1 MWSSENL
8 CRYLPWEPKKYRSN
22 ITRDLREEIMN
33 RSREYFSRIIFY
45 TARFGFLLGLTAL
58 IFACSSKTKEQ
69 HGPARVAPVTVA
81 TAIQKDVP
89 VQIYA
94 IGNVEA
100 YATVQVKAQVGG
112 ELVKVYFKEGEF
124 VRKGDPLF
132 LIDPRPYEASLQQ
145 AESNLARDTAQAKNA
160 DREARRYADL
170 LKEGVIAQEQYDQ
183 RQTNA
188 AALNAGVEADK
199 AAVENAR
206 LQLEYCSIRSPLDGR
221 TGDLKVDRGNIV
233 KANDIPLVV
242 ITQIT
247 PIYVGFSVPEKE
259 LPEIKKYMASGE
271 LKVEVRIPESGIKP
285 VSGKVAFVDNA
296 VNTETGT
303 ILLKAV
309 FPNGDTTLWP
319 GQFVNVV
326 LTLTTMPNAVLVPS
340 QAVQVGQ
347 IGPHL
352 FIVKPDHTANLVTVV
367 VGRTYNGETVV
378 EKGISPGD
386 TVVTDGQLQLLSGKK
401 VEIKN
406 AATPERP
413 AK

>member
-1 MWSSENL
+1 MHS
-8 CRYLPWEPKKYRSN
+8 
-22 ITRDLREEIMN
+22 T
-33 RSREYFSRIIFY
+33 REYFSRIIFY

-160 DREARRYADL
+160 DMEARRYADL

-199 AAVENAR
+199 AAVENVR

-247 PIYVGFSVPEKE
+247 PIYVSFSMPEKE
-259 LPEIKKYMASGE
+259 FPEIKKYMASGE

-285 VSGKVAFVDNA
+285 VTGEVAFVDNA

-378 EKGISPGD
+378 EKGVSPGD

-406 AATPERP
+406 ATTPERP

>member
-1 MWSSENL
+1 M
-8 CRYLPWEPKKYRSN
+8 
-22 ITRDLREEIMN
+22 REEIMKGRN
-33 RSREYFSRIIFY
+33 YFSRIIFY
-45 TARFGFLLGLTAL
+45 TTRFGLVFGAATL
-58 IFACSSKTKEQ
+58 IISCSSKTKEER
-69 HGPARVAPVTVA
+69 GPARIVPVTVA
-81 TAIQKDVP
+81 TAIQKDIP

-112 ELVKVYFKEGEF
+112 ELVKVYFKEGDF
-124 VRKGDPLF
+124 VKKGDPLF
-132 LIDPRPYEASLQQ
+132 LIDPRSYEAALKQ

-160 DREARRYADL
+160 EIEARRYGGL
-170 LKEGVIAQEQYDQ
+170 LKEGVIAQEQYDE
-183 RQTNA
+183 RQTNST
-188 AALNAGVEADK
+188 ALNAVVEADK

-206 LQLEYCSIRSPLDGR
+206 LQLEYCSIKSPIDGR
-221 TGDLKVDRGNIV
+221 TGNLKVDGGNIV
-233 KANDIPLVV
+233 KANDIPIVV

-247 PIYVGFSVPEKE
+247 PIYVSFSVPEKE
-259 LPEIKKYMASGE
+259 FPEIKKYMAQGQ
-271 LKVEVRIPESGIKP
+271 LKVEARIPDSGIKP
-285 VSGKVAFVDNA
+285 VTGEVAFVDNA

-303 ILLKAV
+303 ILLKGV
-309 FPNGDTTLWP
+309 FPNGDRMLWP

-326 LTLTTMPNAVLVPS
+326 LNLTTMPNAVLVPS

-352 FIVKPDHTANLVTVV
+352 FIVMPDHTANLVTVV

-378 EKGISPGD
+378 EKGVSPGD

-406 AATPERP
+406 ATTPERP
-413 AK
+413 AR

>member
-1 MWSSENL
+1 
-8 CRYLPWEPKKYRSN
+8 
-22 ITRDLREEIMN
+22 MN

-45 TARFGFLLGLTAL
+45 TARFGFLLGLITL

-242 ITQIT
+242 ITQIM

-259 LPEIKKYMASGE
+259 LPEIKKYMASGQ
-271 LKVEVRIPESGIKP
+271 LKVEVRMPDSGIKP
-285 VSGKVAFVDNA
+285 VMGGVVFVDNA

-309 FPNGDTTLWP
+309 FPNGDRTLWP

-326 LTLTTMPNAVLVPS
+326 LTLTTVPHAVLVPS

-352 FIVKPDHTANLVTVV
+352 FIVKPDHTANLVIVV

-378 EKGISPGD
+378 EKGVSPGD
-386 TVVTDGQLQLLSGKK
+386 TVVTDGQLQLLPGIK

>member
-1 MWSSENL
+1 M
-8 CRYLPWEPKKYRSN
+8 
-22 ITRDLREEIMN
+22 REEIMKGRN
-33 RSREYFSRIIFY
+33 YFSRIIFY
-45 TARFGFLLGLTAL
+45 TTRFGLVFGAATL
-58 IFACSSKTKEQ
+58 IISCSSKTKEER
-69 HGPARVAPVTVA
+69 GPARIVPVTVA
-81 TAIQKDVP
+81 TAIQKDIP

-112 ELVKVYFKEGEF
+112 ELVKVYFKEGDF
-124 VRKGDPLF
+124 VKKGDPLF
-132 LIDPRPYEASLQQ
+132 LIDPRSYEAALKQ

-160 DREARRYADL
+160 EIEARRYGGL
-170 LKEGVIAQEQYDQ
+170 LKEGVIAQEQYDE
-183 RQTNA
+183 RQTNST
-188 AALNAGVEADK
+188 ALNAVVEADK

-206 LQLEYCSIRSPLDGR
+206 LQLEYCSIKSPIDGR
-221 TGDLKVDRGNIV
+221 TGNLKVDGGNIV
-233 KANDIPLVV
+233 KANDIPIVV

-247 PIYVGFSVPEKE
+247 PIYVSFSVPEKE
-259 LPEIKKYMASGE
+259 FPEIKKYMAQGQ
-271 LKVEVRIPESGIKP
+271 LKVEARIPDSGIKP
-285 VSGKVAFVDNA
+285 VTGEVAFVDNA

-303 ILLKAV
+303 ILLKGV
-309 FPNGDTTLWP
+309 FPNGDRMLWP

-352 FIVKPDHTANLVTVV
+352 FIVKPDHTVYLVTVV

-378 EKGISPGD
+378 EKGVSPGD
-386 TVVTDGQLQLLSGKK
+386 TVVTDGQLQLLPGIK

-406 AATPERP
+406 ATMPERP
-413 AK
+413 AR

>member
-1 MWSSENL
+1 M
-8 CRYLPWEPKKYRSN
+8 YRMRKSFSHA
-22 ITRDLREEIMN
+22 ICCATR
-33 RSREYFSRIIFY
+33 FV
-45 TARFGFLLGLTAL
+45 AVFGVAAL
-58 IFACSSKTKEQ
+58 IISCSPKVKEQ
-69 HGPARVAPVTVA
+69 SRQAGVAPVTVA

-89 VQIYA
+89 VQVYA

-100 YATVQVKAQVGG
+100 YSTLSVKVQIGG
-112 ELVKVYFKEGEF
+112 ELVKVYFKEGQF
-124 VRKGDPLF
+124 VKKGDPLF
-132 LIDPRPYEASLQQ
+132 LIDPRPYEAALKQ
-145 AESNLARDTAQAKNA
+145 AEANLARDTAQAKNA
-160 DREARRYADL
+160 DMEARRYADL

-206 LQLEYCSIRSPLDGR
+206 LQLEYCSIRSPIDGR

-285 VSGKVAFVDNA
+285 VSGKVAFVDNT

-309 FPNGDTTLWP
+309 SPNGDTTLWP

-326 LTLTTMPNAVLVPS
+326 LTLTTIPNAVLVPS
-340 QAVQVGQ
+340 QAVQVSQ
-347 IGPHL
+347 IGTYV

-367 VGRTYNGETVV
+367 VGRTYNGETVI

-406 AATPERP
+406 AATPERL

>member
-1 MWSSENL
+1 M
-8 CRYLPWEPKKYRSN
+8 
-22 ITRDLREEIMN
+22 REEIMKGRN
-33 RSREYFSRIIFY
+33 YFSRIIFY
-45 TARFGFLLGLTAL
+45 TTRFGLVFGAATL
-58 IFACSSKTKEQ
+58 IISCSSKTKEER
-69 HGPARVAPVTVA
+69 GPARIVPVTVA
-81 TAIQKDVP
+81 TAIQKDIP

-112 ELVKVYFKEGEF
+112 ELVKVYFKEGDF
-124 VRKGDPLF
+124 VKKGDPLF
-132 LIDPRPYEASLQQ
+132 LIDPRSYEAALKQ

-160 DREARRYADL
+160 EIEARRYGGL
-170 LKEGVIAQEQYDQ
+170 LKEGVIAQEQYDE
-183 RQTNA
+183 RQTNST
-188 AALNAGVEADK
+188 ALNAVVEADK

-206 LQLEYCSIRSPLDGR
+206 LQLEYCSIKSPIDGR
-221 TGDLKVDRGNIV
+221 TGNLKVDGGNIV
-233 KANDIPLVV
+233 KANDIPIVV

-247 PIYVGFSVPEKE
+247 PIYVSFSVPEKE
-259 LPEIKKYMASGE
+259 FPEIKKYMAQGQ
-271 LKVEVRIPESGIKP
+271 LKVEARIPDSGIKP
-285 VSGKVAFVDNA
+285 VTGEVAFVDNA

-303 ILLKAV
+303 ILLKGV
-309 FPNGDTTLWP
+309 FPNGDRMLWP

-326 LTLTTMPNAVLVPS
+326 LNLTTMPNAVLVPS

-378 EKGISPGD
+378 EKGVSPGD
-386 TVVTDGQLQLLSGKK
+386 TVVTDGQLQLLPGTK

-406 AATPERP
+406 ATTPERP
-413 AK
+413 AR

>member
-1 MWSSENL
+1 MREDTM
-8 CRYLPWEPKKYRSN
+8 YRMRKSFSHA
-22 ITRDLREEIMN
+22 IYCATR
-33 RSREYFSRIIFY
+33 FV
-45 TARFGFLLGLTAL
+45 AVFGVAAL
-58 IFACSSKTKEQ
+58 IISCSPKAKEQ
-69 HGPARVAPVTVA
+69 SRQARVAPVTVA
-81 TAIQKDVP
+81 TAIQKDIP

-112 ELVKVYFKEGEF
+112 ELVNVYFKEGDF
-124 VRKGDPLF
+124 VKKGDPLF
-132 LIDPRPYEASLQQ
+132 LIDPRSYEAALKQ

-160 DREARRYADL
+160 EMEAKRYAEL
-170 LKEGVIAQEQYDQ
+170 IKEGVVAQEQFEQ

-188 AALNAGVEADK
+188 VALDAVVEADK

-206 LQLEYCSIRSPLDGR
+206 LQLEYCSIRSPIDGR
-221 TGDLKVDRGNIV
+221 TGNLKVDRGNIV

-247 PIYVGFSVPEKE
+247 PIYVSFSMPEKE
-259 LPEIKKYMASGE
+259 FPEIKKYMAKGQ
-271 LKVEVRIPESGIKP
+271 LKVEAKIPDSGIKP
-285 VSGKVAFVDNA
+285 VTGEVAFVDNA

-352 FIVKPDHTANLVTVV
+352 FIVMPDHTANLVTVV

-378 EKGISPGD
+378 EKGVSPDD
-386 TVVTDGQLQLLSGKK
+386 TVVTDGQLQLLPGTK

-406 AATPERP
+406 ATTPERP

>member
-1 MWSSENL
+1 M
-8 CRYLPWEPKKYRSN
+8 
-22 ITRDLREEIMN
+22 REEIMH
-33 RSREYFSRIIFY
+33 STREYFSRIIFY

-247 PIYVGFSVPEKE
+247 PIYVGFSMPEKE
-259 LPEIKKYMASGE
+259 LPEIKKYMASGQ
-271 LKVEVRIPESGIKP
+271 LKVEAKIPDSGIKP
-285 VSGKVAFVDNA
+285 VTGGVVFVDNA

-309 FPNGDTTLWP
+309 FPNGDRTLWP

-326 LTLTTMPNAVLVPS
+326 LTLTTVPHAVLVPS

-378 EKGISPGD
+378 EKGVSPGD
-386 TVVTDGQLQLLSGKK
+386 TVVTDGQLQLLPGIK

>member
-45 TARFGFLLGLTAL
+45 TARFGFLLGLITL

>member
-1 MWSSENL
+1 
-8 CRYLPWEPKKYRSN
+8 
-22 ITRDLREEIMN
+22 MN

-45 TARFGFLLGLTAL
+45 TARFGFLLGLAVFM
-58 IFACSSKTKEQ
+58 ISCSPKAKEQ
-69 HGPARVAPVTVA
+69 SRQARVAPVTVA

-89 VQIYA
+89 VQVYA

-100 YATVQVKAQVGG
+100 YSTLSVKVQIGG
-112 ELVKVYFKEGEF
+112 ELVKVYFKEGQF
-124 VRKGDPLF
+124 VKKGEPLF
-132 LIDPRPYEASLQQ
+132 LIAPRPYEAALKQ
-145 AESNLARDTAQAKNA
+145 AEANLARDTAQAKNA
-160 DREARRYADL
+160 DMEARRYADL

-206 LQLEYCSIRSPLDGR
+206 LQLEYCSIRSPIDGR

-285 VSGKVAFVDNA
+285 VSGKVAFVDNT

-309 FPNGDTTLWP
+309 SPNGDTTLWP

-326 LTLTTMPNAVLVPS
+326 LTLTTIPNAVLVPS
-340 QAVQVGQ
+340 QAVQVSQ
-347 IGPHL
+347 IGTYV

-367 VGRTYNGETVV
+367 VGRTYNGETVI

-406 AATPERP
+406 ATTPERP

>member
-1 MWSSENL
+1 
-8 CRYLPWEPKKYRSN
+8 
-22 ITRDLREEIMN
+22 MN

-45 TARFGFLLGLTAL
+45 TARFGFLLGLAVFM
-58 IFACSSKTKEQ
+58 ISCSPKAKEQ
-69 HGPARVAPVTVA
+69 SRQARVAPVTVA

-89 VQIYA
+89 VQVYA

-100 YATVQVKAQVGG
+100 YSTLSVKVQIGG
-112 ELVKVYFKEGEF
+112 ELVKVYFKEGQF
-124 VRKGDPLF
+124 VKKGEPLF
-132 LIDPRPYEASLQQ
+132 LIAPRPYEAALKQ
-145 AESNLARDTAQAKNA
+145 AEANLARDTAQAKNA
-160 DREARRYADL
+160 DMEARRYADL

-206 LQLEYCSIRSPLDGR
+206 LQLEYCSIRSPIDGR

-259 LPEIKKYMASGE
+259 LPEIKKYMASEE

-285 VSGKVAFVDNA
+285 VSGKVAFVDNT

-309 FPNGDTTLWP
+309 SPNGDTTLWP

-326 LTLTTMPNAVLVPS
+326 LTLTTIPNAVLVPS
-340 QAVQVGQ
+340 QAVQVSQ
-347 IGPHL
+347 IGTYV

-367 VGRTYNGETVV
+367 VGRTYNGETVI

-406 AATPERP
+406 ATTPERP

>member
-1 MWSSENL
+1 M
-8 CRYLPWEPKKYRSN
+8 
-22 ITRDLREEIMN
+22 REEIMYSIRN
-33 RSREYFSRIIFY
+33 FFSRTIFY
-45 TARFGFLLGLTAL
+45 TTRFGFLLGLAAL
-58 IFACSSKTKEQ
+58 IISCSSKTKEQ
-69 HGPARVAPVTVA
+69 HQPARIVPITVS
-81 TAIQKDVP
+81 TAVQKDIP

-94 IGNVEA
+94 IGNVQA

-112 ELVKVYFKEGEF
+112 ELVKVYFKEGQF
-124 VRKGDPLF
+124 VKKGDPLF
-132 LIDPRPYEASLQQ
+132 LIDPRPYEASLKQ

-160 DREARRYADL
+160 DMEARRYVDL

-188 AALNAGVEADK
+188 AALNAMVKADQ
-199 AAVENAR
+199 AAEENAR
-206 LQLEYCSIRSPLDGR
+206 LQLEYCSIQSPIDGR

-233 KANDIPLVV
+233 KANDTTPLVV
-242 ITQIT
+242 INQVT
-247 PIYVGFSVPEKE
+247 PIYVSFAVPERE
-259 LPEIKKYMASGE
+259 LPEIKKYMPSGQ
-271 LKVEVRIPESGIKP
+271 LKVETRIPESGIKP
-285 VSGKVAFVDNA
+285 VTGVVAFVDNA

-309 FPNGDTTLWP
+309 FPNEDRTLWP

-326 LTLTTMPNAVLVPS
+326 LTLTTLPNAVLVPS

-352 FIVKPDHTANLVTVV
+352 FTVKPDHTANLVTVV
-367 VGRTYNGETVV
+367 VGRTYNGETVI
-378 EKGISPGD
+378 EKGVRPGD
-386 TVVTDGQLQLLSGKK
+386 TVVTDGQLQLLPGVK

-406 AATPERP
+406 SSTPERP

>member
-1 MWSSENL
+1 M
-8 CRYLPWEPKKYRSN
+8 
-22 ITRDLREEIMN
+22 REEIMKGRN
-33 RSREYFSRIIFY
+33 YFSRIIFY
-45 TARFGFLLGLTAL
+45 TTRFGLVFGAATL
-58 IFACSSKTKEQ
+58 IISCSSKTKEER
-69 HGPARVAPVTVA
+69 GPARIVPVTVA
-81 TAIQKDVP
+81 TAIQKDIP

-112 ELVKVYFKEGEF
+112 ELVKVYFKEGDF
-124 VRKGDPLF
+124 VKKGDPLF
-132 LIDPRPYEASLQQ
+132 LIDPRSYEAALKQ

-160 DREARRYADL
+160 EIEARRYGGL
-170 LKEGVIAQEQYDQ
+170 LKEGVIAQEQYDE
-183 RQTNA
+183 RQTNST
-188 AALNAGVEADK
+188 ALNAVVEADK

-206 LQLEYCSIRSPLDGR
+206 LQLEYCSIKSPIDGR
-221 TGDLKVDRGNIV
+221 TGNLKVDGGNIV
-233 KANDIPLVV
+233 KANDIPIVV

-247 PIYVGFSVPEKE
+247 PIYVSFSVPEKE
-259 LPEIKKYMASGE
+259 FPEIKKYMAQGQ
-271 LKVEVRIPESGIKP
+271 LKVEARIPDSGIKP
-285 VSGKVAFVDNA
+285 VTGEVAFVDNA

-303 ILLKAV
+303 ILLKGV
-309 FPNGDTTLWP
+309 FPNGDRMLWP

-352 FIVKPDHTANLVTVV
+352 FIVMPDHTANLVTVV

-378 EKGISPGD
+378 EKGVSPGD
-386 TVVTDGQLQLLSGKK
+386 TVVTDGQLQLLPGIK

-406 AATPERP
+406 ATMPERP
-413 AK
+413 AR